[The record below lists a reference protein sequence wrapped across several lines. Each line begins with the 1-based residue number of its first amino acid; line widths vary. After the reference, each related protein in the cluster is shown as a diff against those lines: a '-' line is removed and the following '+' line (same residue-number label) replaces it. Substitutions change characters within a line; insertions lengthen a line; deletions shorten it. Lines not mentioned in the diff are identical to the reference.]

1 MIALSSPGAAR
12 PQRGFT
18 MIELIVVIVILGILA
33 AVALPKFTNMQR
45 DARVA
50 KLNAARGA
58 VAAAMAQ
65 VHGAALARQGQA
77 QPACPATGTVPTT
90 INNANGNGQI
100 CTENG
105 LVQVT
110 ALYPSANAAGIVF
123 ASGLVPTNGVPT
135 AAQLAAE
142 GYQIAGGGA
151 GLGATLNVRVV
162 GGADATNCQFTY
174 TAPAAL
180 GASATLS
187 AVTTTGC

>member
-1 MIALSSPGAAR
+1 MIALRDPRAAHT
-12 PQRGFT
+12 QRGFT

-77 QPACPATGTVPTT
+77 QPACPATGTTPTT
-90 INNANGNGQI
+90 INNATGNGQV

-110 ALYPSANAAGIVF
+110 ALYPSANLAGIVF
-123 ASGLVPTNGVPT
+123 ASGLVPTNGAPT

-142 GYQIAGGGA
+142 GYQVTGGGG
-151 GLGATLNVRVV
+151 GLGATINVRVV
-162 GGADATNCQFTY
+162 GGPNAANCQFSY

-180 GASATLS
+180 GAGATLT